1 MKFKYTGRK
10 MGNIQFAIAGII
22 GMGECL
28 QNGEIYDVPDD
39 NKELIKGCE
48 LHPHFEK
55 VTAIKKVAK
64 KEEKG
69 E

>member
-28 QNGEIYDVPDD
+28 QNGETYDVPDD

>member
-1 MKFKYTGRK
+1 MTKYKYTGRK

-28 QNGEIYDVPDD
+28 ENGKIYDVPDE

-48 LHPHFEK
+48 LHPDFEK
-55 VTAIKKVAK
+55 VTTKKVAK